1 MKPDTFELPLERVLF
16 FSDAIVAIAITLLAL
31 ELRLPV
37 PDDQPLHYAD
47 LLKPWH
53 LYLAF
58 LLSFI
63 NISSFWNVHHRL
75 FIYIQKMD
83 DRLKLINTSW
93 LFCIVT
99 LPFASSVLSDHLS
112 DRAAVTLYTLNVL
125 LISLCQRLLWAYA
138 VRHDYVDTPEVNAE
152 YMSRIDLFL
161 NLDIV
166 NALIALA
173 ISFFAPVTA
182 FILLF
187 FKIPLMLTAFVYMAS
202 VRRKRA
208 DDFAAGPDPVD
219 QISQ

>member
-1 MKPDTFELPLERVLF
+1 MEPDKFTLPLERVLF

-37 PDDQPLHYAD
+37 PDDQTLHYAD

-63 NISSFWNVHHRL
+63 NISSFWNLHHRL
-75 FIYIQKMD
+75 FIYIKKMD
-83 DRLKLINTSW
+83 DRLKLINTCW

-112 DRAAVTLYTLNVL
+112 DSAAVTLYTLNVL
-125 LISLCQRLLWAYA
+125 LIALCQRLLWWYA
-138 VRHDYVDTPEVNAE
+138 LRQDYVEASLIEEVQNRQ
-152 YMSRIDLFL
+152 RITIFL
-161 NLDIV
+161 DLDIV
-166 NALIALA
+166 NGLVALI

-187 FKIPLMLTAFVYMAS
+187 FKIPLMLAALFYLAS
-202 VRRKRA
+202 IRRKMA
-208 DDFAAGPDPVD
+208 T
-219 QISQ
+219 SQSLELEREKPSK

>member
-1 MKPDTFELPLERVLF
+1 MKSDTFELPLERVLF

-63 NISSFWNVHHRL
+63 NISSFWNLHHRL
-75 FIYIQKMD
+75 FIYIRKMD

-93 LFCIVT
+93 LFFIVT

-112 DRAAVTLYTLNVL
+112 DSAAVTLYTLNVL

-138 VRHDYVDTPEVNAE
+138 VRHDYVDAPEVNDE
-152 YMSRIDLFL
+152 YMNRINLFL

-166 NALIALA
+166 NALIALVV
-173 ISFFAPVTA
+173 SFFAPITA

-202 VRRKRA
+202 VRRKHA
-208 DDFAAGPDPVD
+208 DELATGSD
-219 QISQ
+219 QIDQVGQ

>member
-1 MKPDTFELPLERVLF
+1 MKSDTFELPLERVLF

-63 NISSFWNVHHRL
+63 NISSFWNLHHRL
-75 FIYIQKMD
+75 FIYIRKMD

-93 LFCIVT
+93 LFFIVT

-112 DRAAVTLYTLNVL
+112 DSAAVTLYTLNVL

-138 VRHDYVDTPEVNAE
+138 VRHDYVDAPEVNDE
-152 YMSRIDLFL
+152 YMNRINLFL

-166 NALIALA
+166 NALIALVV
-173 ISFFAPVTA
+173 SFFAPITA

-202 VRRKRA
+202 VRRKQA
-208 DDFAAGPDPVD
+208 DELATGSD
-219 QISQ
+219 QIDQVGQ

>member
-1 MKPDTFELPLERVLF
+1 MKSDTFELPLERVLF

-63 NISSFWNVHHRL
+63 NISSFWNLHHRL
-75 FIYIQKMD
+75 FIYIRKMD

-93 LFCIVT
+93 LFFIVT

-112 DRAAVTLYTLNVL
+112 DSAAVTLYTLNVL
-125 LISLCQRLLWAYA
+125 LISLCQRLLWAYS
-138 VRHDYVDTPEVNAE
+138 VRHDYVDAPEVNDE
-152 YMSRIDLFL
+152 YMGRINLFL
-161 NLDIV
+161 NMDIV

-173 ISFFAPVTA
+173 ISFFAPITA

-202 VRRKRA
+202 VRRKQA
-208 DDFAAGPDPVD
+208 DESAAGSGQID
-219 QISQ
+219 QVSN